1 MVNQKYRVFPI
12 LFLAFMRVAL
22 GVAIGL
28 AIPLYYLDIGL
39 EAGTIGVITSGTAMS
54 YLVSPLIFKNL
65 HKKIGVK
72 LNIILSCI
80 GFLLIQIILQFT
92 LEPLIVYILLILD
105 GIVLGSFWPVLMTT
119 VSTISKLEEYDQNDL
134 LKDRLMKRYSLAWNF
149 GGIFSFILGTIV
161 LFFIENILL
170 MFIFSL
176 FFATSGLIF
185 AFLIQEPENNLDKE
199 IIVPID
205 DRVKSIPNREDISF
219 PVFLP
224 LVMICVYGFLIGG
237 LGLAY
242 PIKSELLNFP
252 LFTNY
257 LFYFFRM
264 STQTATLSKTMDLNV
279 KKIKK
284 MILVSN
290 IIVIISFILMG
301 LNYNIIVFGILFC
314 LFGGFNSFYYTLAFK
329 LTIFKNIAKNT
340 SKYSVYFEIMVGIGF
355 FLAPILTGLIAE
367 LNTDLTFFF
376 LAILSIFTFLIY
388 LIFYRKIRE

>member
-1 MVNQKYRVFPI
+1 MENKKYRVFPI

-39 EAGTIGVITSGTAMS
+39 EPGTIGVITSGTAMS

-72 LNIILSCI
+72 LTIILSCI
-80 GFLLIQIILQFT
+80 GFLLIQITIQFT
-92 LEPLIVYILLILD
+92 LEPFIVYILLILD
-105 GIVLGSFWPVLMTT
+105 GIVLGSFWPVLMTA
-119 VSTISKLEEYDQNDL
+119 VSTISKLEEYNQNDL

-149 GGIFSFILGTIV
+149 GGIFSFVLGTIV

-176 FFATSGLIF
+176 LIATSGLIF

-205 DRVKSIPNREDISF
+205 ERVKNIPNREDISF

-264 STQTATLSKTMDLNV
+264 STQTATLSKTMDLTV
-279 KKIKK
+279 KKIKR

-290 IIVIISFILMG
+290 IIVIVSFISMG
-301 LNYNIIVFGILFC
+301 LNYNIIIFGILFC
-314 LFGGFNSFYYTLAFK
+314 LFGSF
-329 LTIFKNIAKNT
+329 IFKNIAKNT
-340 SKYSVYFEIMVGIGF
+340 SKYSVYFEIMIGIGF

-367 LNTDLTFFF
+367 LNADLTFFF
-376 LAILSIFTFLIY
+376 LAILSVFTFIVY
-388 LIFYRKIRE
+388 LIFYRKIKE

>member
-1 MVNQKYRVFPI
+1 
-12 LFLAFMRVAL
+12 MRVAL

-39 EAGTIGVITSGTAMS
+39 EPGTIGVITSGTAMS

-72 LNIILSCI
+72 LTIILSCI
-80 GFLLIQIILQFT
+80 GFLLIQITIQFT
-92 LEPLIVYILLILD
+92 LEPFIVYILLILD
-105 GIVLGSFWPVLMTT
+105 GIVLGSFWPVLMTA
-119 VSTISKLEEYDQNDL
+119 VSTISKLEEYNQNDL

-149 GGIFSFILGTIV
+149 GGIFSFVLGTIV

-176 FFATSGLIF
+176 LIATSGLIF

-205 DRVKSIPNREDISF
+205 ERVKNIPNREDISF

-264 STQTATLSKTMDLNV
+264 STQTATLSKTMDLTV
-279 KKIKK
+279 KKIKR

-290 IIVIISFILMG
+290 IIVIVSFISMG
-301 LNYNIIVFGILFC
+301 LNYNIIIFGILFC
-314 LFGGFNSFYYTLAFK
+314 LFGSFNSFYYALSFK

-340 SKYSVYFEIMVGIGF
+340 SKYSVYFEIMIGIGF

-367 LNTDLTFFF
+367 LNADLTFFF
-376 LAILSIFTFLIY
+376 LAILSVFTFIVY
-388 LIFYRKIRE
+388 LIFYRKIKE

>member
-1 MVNQKYRVFPI
+1 MENKRYRVFPI

-39 EAGTIGVITSGTAMS
+39 EPGTIGVITSGTAMS
-54 YLVSPLIFKNL
+54 YLVSPLIFRNL
-65 HKKIGVK
+65 YKKIGVK
-72 LNIILSCI
+72 LTIILSCI
-80 GFLLIQIILQFT
+80 GFLIIQIIIQFT
-92 LEPLIVYILLILD
+92 LEPLTVYILLILD
-105 GIVLGSFWPVLMTT
+105 GIVLGAFWPVLMTA
-119 VSTISKLEEYDQNDL
+119 VSTISKLEEYIQNNL

-149 GGIFSFILGTIV
+149 GGIFSFVLGTIV

-176 FFATSGLIF
+176 LFATSGLIF
-185 AFLIQEPENNLDKE
+185 ALLIQEPEKNLNKE

-205 DRVKSIPNREDISF
+205 ERVKAIPIREEISF

-264 STQTATLSKTMDLNV
+264 STQTATLSKTMDLNI
-279 KKIKK
+279 KNIKK
-284 MILVSN
+284 MIIVSN
-290 IIVIISFILMG
+290 VIVIILFISMG
-301 LNYNIIVFGILFC
+301 LNYNIIIFGILFC
-314 LFGGFNSFYYTLAFK
+314 LFGCFNSFYYVLSFK

-340 SKYSVYFEIMVGIGF
+340 SKYSVYFEIMIGIGF

-367 LNTDLTFFF
+367 LNADLTFFF
-376 LAILSIFTFLIY
+376 LAFLSVLTFIVY
-388 LIFYRKIRE
+388 LVFYKKIKE

>member
-1 MVNQKYRVFPI
+1 MKNKKYRVFPI

-22 GVAIGL
+22 GVVISL
-28 AIPLYYLDIGL
+28 AIPIYYIDIGL
-39 EAGTIGVITSGTAMS
+39 DLGTIGVISSGTAMS

-65 HKKIGVK
+65 YKKIGVR
-72 LNIILSCI
+72 LTIILSTF
-80 GFLLIQIILQFT
+80 GFLIIQIILQFT
-92 LEPLIVYILLILD
+92 LDPLTVYILLILD
-105 GIVLGSFWPVLMTT
+105 GIFMGSFWPVLMTV
-119 VSTISKLEEYDQNDL
+119 VSTVSKLEEYNQNDL

-176 FFATSGLIF
+176 LFATSGLIF
-185 AFLIQEPENNLDKE
+185 ALLIQEPENNLDRD
-199 IIVPID
+199 IVLPLD
-205 DRVKSIPNREDISF
+205 ERVKSIPKREDISF

-224 LVMICVYGFLIGG
+224 LLMICVYGFLIGG

-242 PIKSELLNFP
+242 PIKSELLDFP

-290 IIVIISFILMG
+290 IVLIISFILMG
-301 LNYNIIVFGILFC
+301 LNYNIIIFGILFC
-314 LFGGFNSFYYTLAFK
+314 LFGSFNSFFYTLSFK
-329 LTIFKNIAKNT
+329 LTVFKNIAKNT

-355 FLAPILTGLIAE
+355 FLSPILTGLIAE
-367 LNTDLTFFF
+367 LNVDLTFFF
-376 LAILSIFTFLIY
+376 LAILSVFTFIVY
-388 LIFYRKIRE
+388 LIFYRKIKE

>member
-1 MVNQKYRVFPI
+1 MKNKKYRVFPI

-22 GVAIGL
+22 GVVISL
-28 AIPLYYLDIGL
+28 AIPIYYIDIGL
-39 EAGTIGVITSGTAMS
+39 DLGTIGVISSGTAMS

-65 HKKIGVK
+65 YKKIGVR
-72 LNIILSCI
+72 LTIILSTF
-80 GFLLIQIILQFT
+80 GFLIIQIILQFT
-92 LEPLIVYILLILD
+92 LDPLTVYILLILD
-105 GIVLGSFWPVLMTT
+105 GIFMGSFWPVLMTA
-119 VSTISKLEEYDQNDL
+119 VSTISKLEEYNQNDL

-176 FFATSGLIF
+176 LFATSGLIF
-185 AFLIQEPENNLDKE
+185 ALLIQEPENNLDKE

-219 PVFLP
+219 PLFLP

-252 LFTNY
+252 LYTNY

-290 IIVIISFILMG
+290 IIVIVSFILMG
-301 LNYNIIVFGILFC
+301 LNYNIIIFGILFC
-314 LFGGFNSFYYTLAFK
+314 VFGSFNSFYYTLSFK
-329 LTIFKNIAKNT
+329 LTVFKNIAKNT

-367 LNTDLTFFF
+367 LNVDISFFF
-376 LAILSIFTFLIY
+376 LAILSVFTFILY
-388 LIFYRKIRE
+388 LIFYRKIKE

>member
-1 MVNQKYRVFPI
+1 MQNKKYRVFPI

-22 GVAIGL
+22 GVAISL
-28 AIPLYYLDIGL
+28 AIPLYYLDIKL
-39 EAGTIGVITSGTAMS
+39 ETGTIGVITSGTAMS

-65 HKKIGVK
+65 YKKIGVK
-72 LNIILSCI
+72 LTLILSCI
-80 GFLLIQIILQFT
+80 GFLIIQIILQFT
-92 LEPLIVYILLILD
+92 LEPLTVYILLILD
-105 GIVLGSFWPVLMTT
+105 GIVLGSFWPVLMTA
-119 VSTISKLEEYDQNDL
+119 VSTISKLDEYVQNNL

-149 GGIFSFILGTIV
+149 GGIFSFVLGTIV

-170 MFIFSL
+170 MFTFSL
-176 FFATSGLIF
+176 LFAASGLIF

-199 IIVPID
+199 LIVPID
-205 DRVKSIPNREDISF
+205 ERMKSIPNREDISF

-224 LVMICVYGFLIGG
+224 FLMICVYGFLIGG

-242 PIKSELLNFP
+242 PIKSEILKFP

-284 MILVSN
+284 MILLSN
-290 IIVIISFILMG
+290 TIVIISFILMG
-301 LNYNIIVFGILFC
+301 LNNNIIIFGILFC
-314 LFGGFNSFYYTLAFK
+314 LFGSFNSFYYALSFK

-340 SKYSVYFEIMVGIGF
+340 SKYSVYFEIMIGIGF
-355 FLAPILTGLIAE
+355 FLSPILTGLIAE
-367 LNTDLTFFF
+367 LNSDITFFF
-376 LAILSIFTFLIY
+376 FAILSTFTFIVY
-388 LIFYRKIRE
+388 LIFYRRIRE